1 MPDGPRDRGAPD
13 GRRGMSEVGP
23 ALVGRLIAKQF
34 PQWADLPIREVG
46 TAGTDNRIYRLGD
59 ELVVRLPA
67 LPRAAPMVGREWE
80 WLPRLA
86 PRLPLDVPVPLGA
99 GVPDGEFPY
108 PWSVYRWLDG
118 DTLAAQPDV
127 DLRDVAVRLGR
138 FVAALQRIDTAGAPR
153 SPRAVPVGPGD
164 VDVHESI
171 ERLASVGLVDADRAA
186 AVWQDALAAPSW
198 AKPPVWLHGDLL
210 PANLVARQGRLRAVI
225 DFGLAG
231 TGDPAT
237 DLLPA
242 WALLTARTRDVF
254 RAVVG
259 VDDATW
265 RRGRGWALRAGLGA
279 VRVYRYTNPALAAA
293 GRHALAEVLADHR
306 VST

>member
-1 MPDGPRDRGAPD
+1 MTDIGPP
-13 GRRGMSEVGP
+13 
-23 ALVGRLIAKQF
+23 LVSRLVAKQF
-34 PQWADLPIREVG
+34 PQWADLPVRQVR
-46 TAGTDNRIYRLGD
+46 TVGTDNLIYRLGD

-67 LPRAAPMVGREWE
+67 LPRAAPMVGRERE
-80 WLPRLA
+80 WMPRLA

-99 GVPDGEFPY
+99 GVPDREFPY
-108 PWSVYRWLDG
+108 PWLIYRWLDG
-118 DTLAAQPDV
+118 DTLADRTDL

-171 ERLASVGLVDADRAA
+171 DRLASVGLVDAALA
-186 AVWQDALAAPSW
+186 TAVWEDALAAPPW
-198 AKPPVWLHGDLL
+198 AGPPVWLHGDLL
-210 PANLVARQGRLRAVI
+210 PANLVARQGRLAAVI
-225 DFGLAG
+225 DFGLIG

-242 WALLTARTRDVF
+242 WALLSARTRDVF

-293 GRHALAEVLADHR
+293 GRHSLTEVLADFR
-306 VST
+306 TR

>member
-1 MPDGPRDRGAPD
+1 MTA
-13 GRRGMSEVGP
+13 VGP
-23 ALVGRLIAKQF
+23 PLVSRLVAKQF
-34 PQWADLPIREVG
+34 PQWAGLPVREVS
-46 TAGTDNRIYRLGD
+46 TVGTDNMIYRLGD

-67 LPRAAPMVGREWE
+67 LPRAAPTVGREWE

-86 PRLPLDVPVPLGA
+86 PRLPLDVPVPLGS

-108 PWSVYRWLDG
+108 PWSVYRWLEG
-118 DTLAAQPDV
+118 QTLATRPDL
-127 DLRDVAVRLGR
+127 DMRDVAVRLGR

-153 SPRAVPVGPGD
+153 SPRAVPVRAGD
-164 VDVHESI
+164 TEVHESI
-171 ERLASVGLVDADRAA
+171 ERLAAVGLVDAELAT
-186 AVWQDALAAPSW
+186 AVWEDALAAQPW

-210 PANLVARQGRLRAVI
+210 PANLVARHGRLAAVI
-225 DFGLAG
+225 DFGQVG

-242 WALLTARTRDVF
+242 WALLTTRTRDVF

-265 RRGRGWALRAGLGA
+265 RRGRGWALKAGLGA
-279 VRVYRYTNPALAAA
+279 MRIYRYTNPALAAA
-293 GRHALAEVLADHR
+293 GRHSLAEVLADFR
-306 VST
+306 VTP

>member
-1 MPDGPRDRGAPD
+1 VVRLGNLPAVTV
-13 GRRGMSEVGP
+13 SEVDRVSR
-23 ALVGRLIAKQF
+23 LVARQF
-34 PQWADLPIREVG
+34 PQWAGLPLRAVH
-46 TAGTDNRIYRLGD
+46 TSGTDNLIYRLGD
-59 ELVVRLPA
+59 DLVVRLPA

-99 GVPDGEFPY
+99 GIPDGEFPY

-118 DTLAAQPDV
+118 ETLADRPDV
-127 DLRDVAVRLGR
+127 DPRDVAVRLGR

-164 VDVHESI
+164 VEVHESI
-171 ERLASVGLVDADRAA
+171 ERLAAVGLVDAAVA
-186 AVWQDALAAPSW
+186 TAVWEDALAAPPWSG
-198 AKPPVWLHGDLL
+198 PPVWLHGDLL
-210 PANLVARQGRLRAVI
+210 PTNLLARQGRLVAVI

-242 WALLTARTRDVF
+242 WAVLGARTRDVF
-254 RAVVG
+254 RKVVG

-265 RRGRGWALRAGLGA
+265 RRGRGWALRSGLGA
-279 VRVYRYTNPALAAA
+279 VRIYRYTNPALTAA
-293 GRHALAEVLADHR
+293 GRHAISEVLADYR
-306 VST
+306 VNP

>member
-1 MPDGPRDRGAPD
+1 MTP
-13 GRRGMSEVGP
+13 VGP
-23 ALVGRLIAKQF
+23 LLVSQLVAKQF
-34 PQWADLPIREVG
+34 PQWAGLPVREVP
-46 TAGTDNRIYRLGD
+46 TAGTDNVIYRLGD

-67 LPRAAPMVGREWE
+67 LPRAAPTVGRERE

-108 PWSVYRWLDG
+108 PWSVYRWLEG
-118 DTLAAQPDV
+118 QTLATRPDL
-127 DLRDVAVRLGR
+127 DMRDVAVRLGR

-153 SPRAVPVGPGD
+153 SPRAVPVRAGD
-164 VDVHESI
+164 AEVPESI
-171 ERLASVGLVDADRAA
+171 ERLAAVGLVDTDLAT
-186 AVWQDALAAPSW
+186 AVWEDALAAPPW
-198 AKPPVWLHGDLL
+198 EKPPVWLHGDLL
-210 PANLVARQGRLRAVI
+210 PANLVARQGRLAAVI
-225 DFGLAG
+225 DFGLVG

-293 GRHALAEVLADHR
+293 GRHALSEVLADFR
-306 VST
+306 ITA

>member
-1 MPDGPRDRGAPD
+1 MTT
-13 GRRGMSEVGP
+13 VGP
-23 ALVGRLIAKQF
+23 PLVSRLVAKQF
-34 PQWADLPIREVG
+34 PQWADLPVREVR
-46 TAGTDNRIYRLGD
+46 TAGTDNMIYRLGD

-67 LPRAAPMVGREWE
+67 LPRAAPAVARERE

-99 GVPDGEFPY
+99 GVPDGDFPY
-108 PWSVYRWLDG
+108 PWSVYRWLEG
-118 DTLAAQPDV
+118 ETLATRPDL
-127 DLRDVAVRLGR
+127 DMRDVALRLGR

-153 SPRAVPVGPGD
+153 SPRAVPVRPGD
-164 VDVHESI
+164 TDVPDSI
-171 ERLASVGLVDADRAA
+171 ERLAAAGLVDADLAK
-186 AVWQDALAAPSW
+186 AVWEDALAAPPW
-198 AKPPVWLHGDLL
+198 TRPPVWLHGDLL
-210 PANLVARQGRLRAVI
+210 PVNLVARQGRLAAVI
-225 DFGLAG
+225 DFGLVGA
-231 TGDPAT
+231 GDPAT

-279 VRVYRYTNPALAAA
+279 VRTYRYTNPALTAA
-293 GRHALAEVLADHR
+293 GRHALSEVLADYR
-306 VST
+306 LNA

>member
-1 MPDGPRDRGAPD
+1 VTASQVDRVS
-13 GRRGMSEVGP
+13 R
-23 ALVGRLIAKQF
+23 LVARQF
-34 PQWADLPIREVG
+34 PQWAGLPVREVR
-46 TAGTDNRIYRLGD
+46 TSGTDNLIYRLGD
-59 ELVVRLPA
+59 ELVIRLPA

-86 PRLPLDVPVPLGA
+86 PHLPLDVPVPLGA
-99 GVPDGEFPY
+99 GVPDGDFPY

-118 DTLAAQPDV
+118 ETLADRTDV
-127 DLRDVAVRLGR
+127 DLRDVALRLGR

-153 SPRAVPVGPGD
+153 SPRATPVVPGD
-164 VDVHESI
+164 GDVHESI
-171 ERLASVGLVDADRAA
+171 ERLAAVGLVDAGLAT
-186 AVWQDALAAPSW
+186 AVWEDAVTAPTW
-198 AKPPVWLHGDLL
+198 TGPPVWVHGDLL
-210 PANLVARQGRLRAVI
+210 PANLVARRGRLAAVI

-242 WALLTARTRDVF
+242 WALLTTRTRDVF
-254 RAVVG
+254 RRVVG
-259 VDDATW
+259 VDEATW

-293 GRHALAEVLADHR
+293 GRHSLAEVLADYR
-306 VST
+306 LSP